1 MQYVMTST
9 VEIIL
14 TLSTTF
20 KGSVYQQ
27 SVDAKTEISLSL
39 DMTTCFLKYQ
49 LLILKDRRR

>member
-1 MQYVMTST
+1 MQYVMTSA

-49 LLILKDRRR
+49 LLSLKDRCR